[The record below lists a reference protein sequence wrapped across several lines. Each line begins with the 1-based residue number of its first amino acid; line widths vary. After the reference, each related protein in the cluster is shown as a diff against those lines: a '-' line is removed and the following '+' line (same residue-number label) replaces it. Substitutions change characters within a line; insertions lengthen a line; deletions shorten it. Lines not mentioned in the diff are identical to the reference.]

1 MEGLSGNDTLSGGAG
16 NDTLIGGT
24 GADTFRFNA
33 DRDLV
38 TSFENNVD
46 TLLFDDALWGGGARS
61 AEDILEDAR
70 VVGSS
75 VVFDF
80 GDGDVLTVQGVTS
93 LSLLENDIG
102 VY

>member
-1 MEGLSGNDTLSGGAG
+1 MSGGAG
-16 NDTLIGGT
+16 SDTLSGGT
-24 GADTFRFNA
+24 GADTFRFDA
-33 DRDLV
+33 DRDVV

-46 TLLFDDALWGGGARS
+46 ALLFDDALWGGGTRS
-61 AEDILEDAR
+61 AQDILKDAR

-102 VY
+102 VL